1 MFKFIKSYYFKRIIL
16 SIIPSKIEL
25 KLMKYNKSL
34 QQLVNLSI
42 IDYINF
48 SGRYIKYDTNGNG
61 KEFGIIFN
69 NLIYEGE
76 YKNGE
81 RNGKGKEYD
90 RNGNLIFE
98 GEYLNGKK
106 WNGIGNKNNN
116 KKYYKIE
123 DGKGYINESDI
134 DGVIFYEGEYTN
146 GERNGKGREYS
157 DNHLYF
163 LGEYK
168 NGKKWAGIG
177 FNESN
182 QPIFILNQ
190 GKGNK
195 ILICDYSGI
204 LEYEYT
210 GKYLNGE
217 SNGLGKEFCC
227 ETEIT
232 YIGEFLN
239 GIKSGKGKEYY
250 KKQLIFEGEYLL
262 NKKYNGFG
270 YDENG
275 TIVYQVKN
283 GNGKVK
289 EYFPNRSLMYEGE
302 YKKCKKEGKGT

>member
-1 MFKFIKSYYFKRIIL
+1 MFKLIKSYYFKRIIL

-61 KEFGIIFN
+61 KEFDIIFN

-76 YKNGE
+76 YINGERSGNGVEYFHRNGEIIFEGEYKNGK

-90 RNGNLIFE
+90 RNGNIIFE

-134 DGVIFYEGEYTN
+134 DGIIFYEGEYTN

-168 NGKKWAGIG
+168 NGKKWTGIG

-190 GKGNK
+190 GKGNN
-195 ILICDYSGI
+195 I
-204 LEYEYT
+204 
-210 GKYLNGE
+210 
-217 SNGLGKEFCC
+217 
-227 ETEIT
+227 
-232 YIGEFLN
+232 
-239 GIKSGKGKEYY
+239 
-250 KKQLIFEGEYLL
+250 
-262 NKKYNGFG
+262 
-270 YDENG
+270 
-275 TIVYQVKN
+275 
-283 GNGKVK
+283 
-289 EYFPNRSLMYEGE
+289 
-302 YKKCKKEGKGT
+302 